1 MVLYFQF
8 LKAVSWMFFI
18 ASIFSAPAYIFYYS
32 GNTSNGQ
39 TNIKSELT
47 AFTLGNIGQCK
58 FIYLLLNHSSIR
70 MQQRTDGADKQQDT
84 ARKHYALL
92 FLWATRFHYSIW
104 LESLDA
110 ERLLRE

>member
-8 LKAVSWMFFI
+8 LKSVSWMFFI
-18 ASIFSAPAYIFYYS
+18 ASIFSAPAYVFYYS

-70 MQQRTDGADKQQDT
+70 MQQRPDGAD
-84 ARKHYALL
+84 
-92 FLWATRFHYSIW
+92 
-104 LESLDA
+104 
-110 ERLLRE
+110 